1 MKIRALAVCL
11 ATIAVQPA
19 LAGVEVANKGNYEG
33 MLCVSGSLPGVVQSD
48 SEMGGSFDL
57 IGPVVSKP
65 GMLYH
70 ATTIHCLG
78 AWSVIG
84 GQYNENGLCQVVDGD
99 GDKIF
104 GKFSRVNADG
114 RWEVISGTGK
124 YAGMTSSG
132 PYTPVAQFPQP
143 VPGTLQHCN
152 KITGT
157 WKLR

>member
-1 MKIRALAVCL
+1 MKNRTLAVCI
-11 ATIAVQPA
+11 ATLVTSSAF
-19 LAGVEVANKGNYEG
+19 AGVEVANKGSYEG
-33 MLCVSGSLPGVVQSD
+33 MLCVSGQLPAVVQSD
-48 SEMGGSFDL
+48 TEMGGSFDL
-57 IGPVVSKP
+57 IGPMVTKP
-65 GMLYH
+65 GTLYH
-70 ATTIHCLG
+70 AANIHCLG
-78 AWSVIG
+78 AWSVVG
-84 GQYNENGLCQVVDGD
+84 GNYNENGHCQVVDAD

-143 VPGTLQHCN
+143 IPGTLQHCN